1 MRINNNT
8 ISLPTICPAF
18 IQHIIGGGISG
29 QKFLNYWCSTST
41 TSSNPVK
48 YSKLIGNDVVITDN
62 TKPILVGTIEDIKIM
77 SVYNTYCNNQIGVK
91 SPAGPAML
99 GLPNIKTVYDFL
111 YTINT
116 TFSST
121 RTYTLN
127 DNISS
132 IIIRWD
138 I

>member
-29 QKFLNYWCSTST
+29 QKFLNYWCSTLT
-41 TSSNPVK
+41 TSSNPAK
-48 YSKLIGNDVVITDN
+48 YSNLIGNDVVITAN
-62 TKPILVGTIEDIKIM
+62 TKPILAGTIKDIKIM
-77 SVYNTYCNNQIGVK
+77 SVYDTYYDNQIGAK
-91 SPAGPAML
+91 SPDGSAML
-99 GLPNIKTVYDFL
+99 GLPNIKDVYDFL

-121 RTYTLN
+121 RTYTLD

-132 IIIRWD
+132 IIIG
-138 I
+138 

>member
-77 SVYNTYCNNQIGVK
+77 SVYNTYCNNQIGAK
-91 SPAGPAML
+91 SPDGSAML
-99 GLPNIKTVYDFL
+99 GLPNIKDVYDFL

-132 IIIRWD
+132 IIIG
-138 I
+138 

>member
-1 MRINNNT
+1 MINNNT
-8 ISLPTICPAF
+8 IFLPTICPAF

-48 YSKLIGNDVVITDN
+48 YEKLIENDVVITAN
-62 TKPILVGTIEDIKIM
+62 TKPILVGTIDDIKIM
-77 SVYNTYCNNQIGVK
+77 SVYDTYRDKQIGAE

-99 GLPNIKTVYDFL
+99 GLPNIEKVSDFL

-121 RTYTLN
+121 RTYTLD

-132 IIIRWD
+132 IIIRL
-138 I
+138 

>member
-8 ISLPTICPAF
+8 IFLPTICPEF

-29 QKFLNYWCSTST
+29 QELLNYWCSTSI

-48 YSKLIGNDVVITDN
+48 YSNLIGNDVVITAN

-77 SVYNTYCNNQIGVK
+77 SVYDTYHDKQIGAE
-91 SPAGPAML
+91 SPAGSAML
-99 GLPNIKTVYDFL
+99 GLPNIETVYDFL
-111 YTINT
+111 NTINA

-121 RTYTLN
+121 RTYTLD

-132 IIIRWD
+132 IIIRL
-138 I
+138 